1 MKQER
6 IKQRSLKQRKDEIG
20 KLLLMKEIPEC
31 ERPREKLLRDG
42 ASVLS
47 NAELLAILIGS
58 GVRNQSAIS
67 LANQILAME
76 EEGIAC
82 LADCLPEELTLLKG
96 VGQAKACQIIA
107 AIEVGKRIAQAP
119 KKERL
124 RPGSPNQLAELFLQK
139 VRGYKKE
146 VFQIVLLNTPGEV
159 VSIEEISVGSLS
171 KAIVHPREVF
181 RIAVRKSA
189 AYLVLVHNHPSGDP
203 KPSQADIELTHRLTE
218 CGRLMGIEVLDHLV
232 IGDGT
237 FTSMKEQG
245 LI

>member
-1 MKQER
+1 MKQG
-6 IKQRSLKQRKDEIG
+6 KLKQESVKQKKERAG
-20 KLLLMKEIPEC
+20 NLLLMKEIPEC
-31 ERPREKLLRDG
+31 ERPRERLLRDG
-42 ASVLS
+42 VTVLS
-47 NAELLAILIGS
+47 NAELLAILIEN
-58 GVRNQSAIS
+58 GVQNHSAIS

-82 LADCLPEELTLLKG
+82 LADCLPEELASLKG
-96 VGQAKACQIIA
+96 IGQAKACKIIA
-107 AIEVGKRIAQAP
+107 AIEVGKRIALAP

-139 VRGYKKE
+139 MRGCKKE

-159 VSIEEISVGSLS
+159 ISIEEISVGSLS

-189 AYLVLVHNHPSGDP
+189 AHLVLVHNHPSGNP
-203 KPSQADIELTHRLTE
+203 KPSQTDMDLTHRLME
-218 CGRLMGIEVLDHLV
+218 CGRLLGIEVLDHLV